1 MTAHWLNTVL
11 KKKKMVPPHRA
22 LHFPVAFPPG
32 GKPCSQHVRR
42 RLPAAGSP
50 PAPSPGPSLASA
62 SESPARSSPSAAWS
76 RSAPRLARRRPR
88 SGSAFSVADVL
99 PPGGHPGGVGQ
110 ERGGLAEASTCR
122 RVALTASGEGRGDTG
137 EPRVWRLV
145 LLPPDPPAP

>member
-62 SESPARSSPSAAWS
+62 SESPARSSPS
-76 RSAPRLARRRPR
+76 
-88 SGSAFSVADVL
+88 GSAFSVADVF

>member
-76 RSAPRLARRRPR
+76 RSAPRLARRRLC

-122 RVALTASGEGRGDTG
+122 RVALPASGEGRGDTG